1 MSTAEATSREQI
13 QRAFATLLK
22 THESA
27 ASRLAT
33 KAEEAERKQDQEVVG
48 RASSYTVKAIV
59 EGLAGLQLEVGDAL
73 SKLSERMSAESAKLV
88 ELRRAIEVETR
99 RNETIR
105 NTLVA
110 AEALALLKRNNQ
122 RELEEFEESS
132 KKSLAE
138 LEEQISSQREEWKR
152 EEEEHNASVKEFETN
167 LAREREQAAA
177 DRKYELERKAKV
189 QVDENAAKE
198 LQLDRDLSETTAG
211 KEKDWAAREK
221 HLAEHEAEIVE
232 LREKAEKAKAKI
244 DDAANK
250 AREKAAAAVKR
261 DAKIEAELREKESK
275 ANVEVFELQIKTL
288 EERISNQSAELA
300 DLKNR
305 LAEARDRVQ
314 QLAVDALKST
324 VSKT

>member
-13 QRAFATLLK
+13 QRAFASLLK

-73 SKLSERMSAESAKLV
+73 SKLEERMSAESEKLV
-88 ELRRAIEVETR
+88 ELRRAIVVETR
-99 RNETIR
+99 RNATIR

-110 AEALALLKRNNQ
+110 AEALALLKANNQ
-122 RELEEFEESS
+122 RKLEEFEESS
-132 KKSLAE
+132 KSSLSS
-138 LEEQISSQREEWKR
+138 LEEEIQNQREEWKR
-152 EEEEHNASVKEFETN
+152 EQEEHEASVKEFETN
-167 LAREREQAAA
+167 LKREREQAAA

-189 QVDENAAKE
+189 QGDENAANK
-198 LQLDRDLSETTAG
+198 LQLERQLADEGAAKD
-211 KEKDWAAREK
+211 KDWAAREK
-221 HLAEHEAEIVE
+221 HLAEHADEIAE
-232 LREKAEKAKAKI
+232 LRKKAEEAKAKI
-244 DDAANK
+244 DEAAER
-250 AREKAAAAVKR
+250 ARTRAVNAVKR
-261 DAKIEAELREKESK
+261 DAKVEAELREKESK

-288 EERISNQSAELA
+288 EERIVGQSTELA
-300 DLKNR
+300 DLKTR
-305 LAEARDRVQ
+305 LAEARERVQ